1 MKVRV
6 HCSNGK
12 LRYYQEKRGLKRAQV
27 VVGTPGRLLD
37 MIEKG
42 WLDISDLK
50 TLVIDEVDMIL
61 EKGFTEQFDK
71 LEKYLPKGIQI
82 CLFSATMPPKCLE
95 VCGQLCLNPVEILV
109 DVEDLT
115 LKGIKQ
121 YNITIEKEE
130 WKLETL
136 LGLFEALDFSKAMI
150 FVNSKAAVIDIAKEL
165 ENQGQKVSYI
175 CSSLQRW
182 ERNEQI
188 KDFRDGKTNVMISTD
203 VLARGIDFQQVQLVI
218 NYDIPRHIP
227 TYIHRIGRTGRFGRT
242 GVAMNF
248 VTQEDE
254 RKMKFIM
261 DLFATDIE
269 ECPEDLAD
277 ILK

>member
-1 MKVRV
+1 
-6 HCSNGK
+6 
-12 LRYYQEKRGLKRAQV
+12 
-27 VVGTPGRLLD
+27 
-37 MIEKG
+37 
-42 WLDISDLK
+42 
-50 TLVIDEVDMIL
+50 
-61 EKGFTEQFDK
+61 
-71 LEKYLPKGIQI
+71 
-82 CLFSATMPPKCLE
+82 
-95 VCGQLCLNPVEILV
+95 
-109 DVEDLT
+109 
-115 LKGIKQ
+115 
-121 YNITIEKEE
+121 
-130 WKLETL
+130 
-136 LGLFEALDFSKAMI
+136 
-150 FVNSKAAVIDIAKEL
+150 
-165 ENQGQKVSYI
+165 
-175 CSSLQRW
+175 
-182 ERNEQI
+182 
-188 KDFRDGKTNVMISTD
+188 MISTD